1 MGQQQVIGSIWLWA
15 TPMPSA
21 VLHWNDSGPTEG
33 HWQRLTWG
41 ELGQFYVI
49 GITYLFEEMG
59 QLDVIGSTVLE
70 QL

>member
-1 MGQQQVIGSIWLWA
+1 
-15 TPMPSA
+15 MPLA
-21 VLHWNDSGPTEG
+21 VLHWNDSGPTGG
-33 HWQRLTWG
+33 HRQHLTRG

-49 GITYLFEEMG
+49 SITYLFGEMG